1 MTALMAKGMS
11 PKNLSLRKDKKGTQI
26 FTIGSLKGGHNWPLY
41 TLLIYVVSY
50 FLLGNE
56 MPSFTDVKCP
66 KSFDTGHFCIKVVF
80 ASKSHDLLILKQ
92 NSKVSS
98 IYEGYLEGDEDVI
111 VTMINSPEEKER
123 MVSVSFLV
131 FEIPG
136 LRCLTTISLYTY

>member
-1 MTALMAKGMS
+1 
-11 PKNLSLRKDKKGTQI
+11 
-26 FTIGSLKGGHNWPLY
+26 
-41 TLLIYVVSY
+41 
-50 FLLGNE
+50 

-123 MVSVSFLV
+123 MVSVSF
-131 FEIPG
+131 FNIPYSRPYK
-136 LRCLTTISLYTY
+136 LPQ